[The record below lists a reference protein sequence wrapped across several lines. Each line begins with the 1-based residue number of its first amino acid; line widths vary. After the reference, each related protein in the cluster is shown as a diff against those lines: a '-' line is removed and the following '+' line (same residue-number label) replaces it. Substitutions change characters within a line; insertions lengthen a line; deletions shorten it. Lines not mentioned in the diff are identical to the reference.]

1 VRFDAAVEIRT
12 KEGIADP
19 EGATIEA
26 ALPALGFA
34 DIGGLSVG
42 KSIRLWVEAAD
53 EGAARARVEEL
64 CAALLANPVMEE
76 ASVSLAQAA
85 PA

>member
-1 VRFDAAVEIRT
+1 LRFEAVVEVRT
-12 KEGIADP
+12 KAGIADP

-34 DIGGLSVG
+34 EVGGVSVG
-42 KSIRLWVEAAD
+42 KSIRLWIDAPD
-53 EGAARARVEEL
+53 ENQARTRLEEL
-64 CAALLANPVMEE
+64 CGALLANPVMED
-76 ASVSLAQAA
+76 SVVTLVQGA